1 MKLLQLFQR
10 RRSAPLARERLQILL
25 THERGSDSPSDLIA
39 ILREEV
45 LAVVTKHVAV
55 DPDRVEVK
63 LDRGAAVSVLEIDI
77 EIPNLATREEL
88 FGERKGRAA

>member
-25 THERGSDSPSDLIA
+25 THERGTDSPSDLIA

-45 LAVVTKHVAV
+45 LAVVAKHVAV

-77 EIPNLATREEL
+77 EIPNLAAREEL